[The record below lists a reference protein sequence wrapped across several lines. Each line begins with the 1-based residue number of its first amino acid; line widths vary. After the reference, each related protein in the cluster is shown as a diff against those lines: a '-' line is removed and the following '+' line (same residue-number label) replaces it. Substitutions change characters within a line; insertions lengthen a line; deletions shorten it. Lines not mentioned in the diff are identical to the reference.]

1 MDEFQKHLKEAI
13 KNIRIADHMTYVTFP
28 LVNEKRLLLKIF
40 DEIYKAI
47 VNCIYSL
54 LYYEH
59 LIRKLHIYENLNN
72 DLESFFKIA
81 KNYNV
86 SNRQLKKINEIIELN
101 KKHSQ
106 SVMEFVKKEKVV
118 MMSNSLKTEFIDLI
132 TLKEY
137 LLLAKEFLMILSK
150 RVQR

>member
-59 LIRKLHIYENLNN
+59 LIRKLNIYENLNN